1 MYEEDFQIEKV
12 NLSLWKRMWSLIM
25 VHRKKLYKSFFVMS
39 IVALIDV
46 LFPVL
51 NRWAID
57 TFIREQNYD
66 TLGYF
71 IVANVIMIVVQAYTV
86 YLFIYNNGQIEMD
99 LNTDLRQ
106 RSMVKLQNQS
116 FSYYDTT
123 NSGWIVTRV
132 TSDIGRLSEVFAWW
146 LVDVIWGLTLM
157 VGVIIVMAS
166 INLKMLLWTI
176 IIIPLIGIV
185 SWYFQTR
192 ILKNWR
198 EVRKKNSQIT
208 AAFSEG
214 IMGAKT
220 TKIMGLEILHFKQF
234 DKFTSSMH
242 RKSIK
247 ASVLSS
253 IYGPIVTFITSISI
267 ALLLAD
273 GGNQVLGGVMSAGT
287 LMLFISYA
295 NIFFQPIRQI
305 AATLSE
311 LQMAQASAERVLSL
325 LDKDIQVVDTPEVIE
340 KYGTILEPK
349 PENYEP
355 LIGKIEFN
363 KVGFY
368 YNPAEII
375 LDDFNLV
382 VEPGQTI
389 ALVGETGSGKSTLT
403 NLISRFYE
411 PTKGQIL
418 IDDIDYKERS
428 LGWLH
433 SNLGVVLQAPHLFSG
448 TIAENIRFGKLEA
461 TEDEIIKV
469 AKMVDAHEFIMQMD
483 KGYESEVGEG
493 GSRLSSGQKQ
503 LISFARALIADPSI
517 IILDEAT
524 ASIDTQT
531 EHRILKAIEVLLKD
545 RTAIVV
551 AHRLSTIVNANRI
564 LVIDKGQ
571 IVEQGTHQQL
581 LELEGTYFN
590 LYNNQFTRQQENQLL
605 RRL

>member
-1 MYEEDFQIEKV
+1 MHDEDFQIEKV
-12 NLSLWKRMWSLIM
+12 NLSLWKRMWELIL
-25 VHRKKLYKSFFVMS
+25 VHRKKLYKAFAIMS
-39 IVALIDV
+39 LVAIIDV

-57 TFIREQNYD
+57 TFIKNQDYS
-66 TLGYF
+66 TLGIF
-71 IVANVIMIVVQAYTV
+71 IVVNIAMIVIQAYTV

-106 RSMVKLQNQS
+106 RSMIKLQNQS

-132 TSDIGRLSEVFAWW
+132 TSDIGRLSEVFSWW
-146 LVDVIWGLTLM
+146 LVDVIWGLTIM
-157 VGVIIVMAS
+157 IGVVVVMATIS
-166 INLKMLLWTI
+166 LRMLLWTI
-176 IIIPLIGIV
+176 IIIPIIAVV

-192 ILKNWR
+192 ILRNWR
-198 EVRKKNSQIT
+198 EVRKNNSLIT
-208 AAFSEG
+208 ASFSEG

-220 TKIMGLEILHFKQF
+220 TKTMGLETLHYKQF
-234 DKFTSSMH
+234 KTLTDSMQ
-242 RKSIK
+242 RKSVK
-247 ASVLSS
+247 ASVMSA
-253 IYGPIVTFITSISI
+253 IYRPIVMFLTSVSI
-267 ALLLAD
+267 ALLLSD
-273 GGNQVLGGVMSAGT
+273 GGNQVLVGSMSAGT
-287 LMLFISYA
+287 LMLFVSYA

-325 LDKDIQVVDTPEVIE
+325 LDKDIDIVDTPQVIE

-355 LIGKIEFN
+355 LIGKIEFRN
-363 KVGFY
+363 VGFY

-375 LDDFNLV
+375 LDDFNLTV
-382 VEPGQTI
+382 NPGQTI

-403 NLISRFYE
+403 SLIARFYE
-411 PTKGQIL
+411 PTQGQIL

-433 SNLGVVLQAPHLFSG
+433 SNLGVVLQTAHLFSG
-448 TIAENIRFGKLEA
+448 TIADNIRFGKLDA

-469 AKMVDAHEFIMQMD
+469 AKLVDAHGFIMQMD
-483 KGYESEVGEG
+483 KGYDSEVGEG
-493 GSRLSSGQKQ
+493 GSRLSLGQKQ

-531 EHRILKAIEVLLKD
+531 EHRILKAIQVLLKN
-545 RTAIVV
+545 RTSIVV
-551 AHRLSTIVNANRI
+551 AHRLSTIVNADRI
-564 LVIDKGQ
+564 LVIDKGK
-571 IVEQGTHQQL
+571 IVEQGTHAEL
-581 LELEGTYFN
+581 LALKGQYHN
-590 LYNNQFTRQQENQLL
+590 LYINQFTQLKEDQLL
-605 RRL
+605 KRL

>member
-71 IVANVIMIVVQAYTV
+71 IVANVIMIIVQAYTV

-389 ALVGETGSGKSTLT
+389 ALVGETGRGKSTLT

-469 AKMVDAHEFIMQMD
+469 AKKVDAHEFIMQMD

>member
-71 IVANVIMIVVQAYTV
+71 IVANVIMIIVQAYTV